1 MHKTYL
7 LTIIF
12 FLPLFLVAQKAENKK
27 AEVFITPA
35 YESVYSTHGNFFYSK
50 SIRATKFINK
60 KLELGIGIEKAFS
73 PKHHDNGFVI
83 YRLKFVPVYSHIKY
97 NFVNASKWCPF
108 VESSLGVSFN
118 KYKIASDETPTEK
131 SKVNEVGVFV
141 YTGVGTKYLLSK
153 NISLVSALGFK
164 GYKMSFNVYDINP
177 HGVTYLVGL
186 GFKLS

>member
-1 MHKTYL
+1 MHKFYL
-7 LTIIF
+7 LILICL
-12 FLPLFLVAQKAENKK
+12 LPRILVAQKQEDKK
-27 AEVFITPA
+27 AVIFITPA
-35 YESVYSTHGNFFYSK
+35 YESLYSTHGNFFYSQ
-50 SIRATKFINK
+50 SIKASKFITK
-60 KLELGIGIEKAFS
+60 KLELGVGIEKAFS

-83 YRLKFVPVYSHIKY
+83 YRLKFVPVYTNIKY
-97 NFVNASKWCPF
+97 NFINGSKWCPF

-118 KYKIASDETPTEK
+118 KYKIARDETPTVK
-131 SKVNEVGVFV
+131 SKVNEVGVFI

-186 GFKLS
+186 GFKF